1 MSVYVTDENG
11 KYKRG
16 GQEEPGWCLNSS
28 FHGGGGGLVKALPQG
43 IVANVVSPKKKKNI

>member
-11 KYKRG
+11 KYKGG

-28 FHGGGGGLVKALPQG
+28 FHGGADGLVNALPQG
-43 IVANVVSPKKKKNI
+43 IVANVVSPKKKTI